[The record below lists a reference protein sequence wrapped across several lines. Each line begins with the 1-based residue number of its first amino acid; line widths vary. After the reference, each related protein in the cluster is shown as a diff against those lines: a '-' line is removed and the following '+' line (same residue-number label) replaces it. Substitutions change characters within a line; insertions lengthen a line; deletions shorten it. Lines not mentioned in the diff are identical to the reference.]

1 MMKDTMKDILLIVLK
16 QFEFISHNTWPNE
29 NLIIEEL
36 DKIFYHQE
44 EPFGSTSI
52 IAQWDWNEV
61 GKKFKKVTVLL
72 DGQGADET
80 LATIINIF
88 YHTT

>member
-1 MMKDTMKDILLIVLK
+1 MKDDDKEK
-16 QFEFISHNTWPNE
+16 GNQ
-29 NLIIEEL
+29 IINDL

-52 IAQWDWNEV
+52 IAQWEV
-61 GKKFKKVTVLL
+61 MKLAKQKEVTVLL

-80 LATIINIF
+80 LAGYFKYFKRT
-88 YHTT
+88 Y